1 MDMESICFQIITCV
15 GSAKSCYV
23 ESIGL
28 AKKGEIEKAREQ
40 IAEGDQFFLEGH
52 HVHAELIGQEA
63 SGNPVPASI
72 LLIHAEDQLMS
83 AETAK
88 IYAVEFIELYEKLFE
103 KGLA

>member
-63 SGNPVPASI
+63 SGNPVPAEQNSDTPFFI
-72 LLIHAEDQLMS
+72 KMENS
-83 AETAK
+83 VPVG
-88 IYAVEFIELYEKLFE
+88 AVDVWKPMFPRRH
-103 KGLA
+103 